1 MCKIIQFL
9 RLNCDYNTFLG
20 GYLIEKD
27 LVSISVRKK
36 PRNLYRF
43 FKNMNLSVI

>member
-27 LVSISVRKK
+27 LVSISVRK
-36 PRNLYRF
+36 NLEIYIDF
-43 FKNMNLSVI
+43 LKT